1 MCQRAR
7 PRKVHLHPL
16 SRTEIDQTVEWSE
29 YKIRRFYVNSS
40 CLFSLRLACGDGST
54 LNETYVLEAALRQAE
69 IWLSPG
75 ELNAEETMTLLSKKH
90 HDSGGQT
97 CVPKIPPV

>member
-7 PRKVHLHPL
+7 PRKIHLHPL
-16 SRTEIDQTVEWSE
+16 SRTEIDQTVERRE
-29 YKIRRFYVNSS
+29 YKIRRFYVHSR

-69 IWLSPG
+69 IWLSP
-75 ELNAEETMTLLSKKH
+75 EKLMRTEVTMTLPTPSVARKR
-90 HDSGGQT
+90 
-97 CVPKIPPV
+97 IRY

>member
-16 SRTEIDQTVEWSE
+16 SRTEIDQTVERRE
-29 YKIRRFYVNSS
+29 YKIRRFYVHSS
-40 CLFSLRLACGDGST
+40 CLFSLRLAYGDGST

-69 IWLSPG
+69 IWLSP
-75 ELNAEETMTLLSKKH
+75 EKLMRTEVTMTLPTPSVARKR
-90 HDSGGQT
+90 
-97 CVPKIPPV
+97 IRY